1 MSASLST
8 NLDFLSGVLQSVTG
22 VKIAASRDSQEHKY
36 FRYEGAFDL
45 DSLHKRSLQWH
56 EVSEPPSDDPP
67 EGPSS
72 KFPVPV
78 PEDTDLEIPTG
89 EGMAV
94 FVMTLTGKKVTLRVK
109 ESFSIEKL
117 KYLMHV
123 KEGIKPDE
131 QRLIFAGKQLE
142 DGNTLKHYKIQKEST
157 MHMVLRLRGGGG
169 HFFSLDKN
177 IIDAPY
183 NFDFTHVKDEG
194 QIFKRGNIVYKR
206 PCGWNRVALNVKSR
220 YRDNVWLVGR
230 NGNKR
235 KHGTDSVVGEWPVS
249 YHGTGKGFAENI
261 AKEGYDVKKG
271 KRFKYGRGVY
281 STPDPAI
288 AEKYASTYEYEGMK
302 FKVLVQNR
310 VNMEDTTHVV
320 ENNYYVTESE
330 ENIRP
335 YGILFKR
342 VN

>member
-1 MSASLST
+1 M
-8 NLDFLSGVLQSVTG
+8 
-22 VKIAASRDSQEHKY
+22 
-36 FRYEGAFDL
+36 
-45 DSLHKRSLQWH
+45 DSLHKRSLKWH
-56 EVSEPPSDDPP
+56 EVSEPPSDDTP

-72 KFPVPV
+72 KVPMLV

-109 ESFSIEKL
+109 ESYSIEKL

-123 KEGIKPDE
+123 KEGIPPDQ
-131 QRLIFAGKQLE
+131 QRLIFAGRQLE
-142 DGNTLKHYKIQKEST
+142 DGNTLKHYNIQKEST

-261 AKEGYDVKKG
+261 AKEGYDLKKG

-310 VNMEDTTHVV
+310 VKVKLKF
-320 ENNYYVTESE
+320 
-330 ENIRP
+330 I
-335 YGILFKR
+335 IF
-342 VN
+342 